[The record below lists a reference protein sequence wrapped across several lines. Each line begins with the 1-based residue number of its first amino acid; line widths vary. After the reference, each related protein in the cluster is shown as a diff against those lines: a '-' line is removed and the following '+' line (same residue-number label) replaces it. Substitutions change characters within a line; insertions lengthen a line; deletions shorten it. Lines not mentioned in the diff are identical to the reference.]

1 MPLHTAK
8 ETLGADQRAVVPHL
22 KMAVVAGG
30 NTGGP
35 HITNDVTAL
44 NRLPHTA
51 SLGRHMPVKRGP
63 AVPMVNHNIVAITPM
78 GAGRNNLARIRGID
92 RRTIRRTDI
101 SAIVVRTHP
110 A

>member
-1 MPLHTAK
+1 LYTLQFHLKSTGFSICIVWAKTLAPANFFWSECCMPLHTAK

-51 SLGRHMPVKRGP
+51 SQGRHMPVKRG
-63 AVPMVNHNIVAITPM
+63 
-78 GAGRNNLARIRGID
+78 AGG
-92 RRTIRRTDI
+92 
-101 SAIVVRTHP
+101 
-110 A
+110 